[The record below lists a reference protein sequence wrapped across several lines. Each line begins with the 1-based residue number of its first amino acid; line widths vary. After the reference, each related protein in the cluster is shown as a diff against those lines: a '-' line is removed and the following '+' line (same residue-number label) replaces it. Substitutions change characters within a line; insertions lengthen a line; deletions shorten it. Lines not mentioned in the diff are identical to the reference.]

1 MSGRSAIGLVAR
13 REFTERGRERSF
25 YISTA
30 ISVLVLLAVILLP
43 KVFDLGGSDV
53 SRVGLLGPGAAAL
66 EPYLTAAEIDGKPV
80 EAVSVTGRAAAERAL
95 RDGDLDAVVV
105 RGREILSKDGIPDEL
120 EAAIQGASAEARARA
135 ALAAAGLDP
144 AQTEVILRPPPLAT
158 GTLSAEGD
166 GGGDSGVAL
175 VAVIVLYG
183 QLFGYAFWV
192 ASGVVEEKASRIV
205 EILLATITARQL
217 LAGKVIGIGL
227 LGLLQLIGIAAVAL
241 AAAIAVDVV
250 DDPGGAIGS
259 VLIALA
265 WFVLGF
271 AFYAC
276 LFAVAGATISRVEEL
291 QNATTPL
298 TIVILGSF
306 ALSFVAINDPDSAL
320 AQVASIVPPIS
331 AMVMPPRI
339 VAGDV
344 AAWEIGLA
352 VALMIAATCA
362 LVPVAARLY
371 SNAVL
376 QTGGR
381 IKLREAWR
389 SAAG

>member
-1 MSGRSAIGLVAR
+1 MSSWGAIGLVAR
-13 REFTERGRERSF
+13 REFTERVRERSF
-25 YISTA
+25 HISTG
-30 ISVLVLLAVILLP
+30 ISVLILLAVILIP
-43 KVFDLGGSDV
+43 KAFDLGGSEP
-53 SRVGLLGPGAAAL
+53 SRVGLVGPRSAAL
-66 EPYLTAAEIDGKPV
+66 EPYLEASQVDGEPVELVPVAGPVAAEQ
-80 EAVSVTGRAAAERAL
+80 AL
-95 RDGDLDAVVV
+95 RDGDLDAIVVG
-105 RGREILSKDGIPDEL
+105 GRRIVSEDDLSDEL
-120 EAAIQGASAEARARA
+120 EAAIQAASAEARATA
-135 ALAAAGLDP
+135 ALEAEGLEAAQVEA
-144 AQTEVILRPPPLAT
+144 ILRPPPLAT
-158 GTLSAEGD
+158 ARLAPGNED
-166 GGGDSGVAL
+166 EGDSGIAL

-205 EILLATITARQL
+205 EIVLSTITARQL

-227 LGLLQLIGIAAVAL
+227 LGLAQLIGIAAVAL
-241 AAAIAVDVV
+241 AAAIAADVI
-250 DDPGGAIGS
+250 DDPGRAIGA
-259 VLIALA
+259 VLVALA

-306 ALSFVAINDPDSAL
+306 ALSFVAIDSPDGAL
-320 AQVASIVPPIS
+320 AQVASIVPPVS

-339 VAGDV
+339 AAGDV

-362 LVPVAARLY
+362 LVPIAARIY

-381 IKLREAWR
+381 IKLRDAWR
-389 SAAG
+389 SAAI

>member
-1 MSGRSAIGLVAR
+1 VSSRDAIGLVAR

-25 YISTA
+25 HISTG
-30 ISVLVLLAVILLP
+30 ISILVLLAVILIP
-43 KVFDLGGSDV
+43 KAFDLGGSDP
-53 SRVGLLGPGAAAL
+53 SRVGLLGPRSAAL
-66 EPYLTAAEIDGKPV
+66 EPYLVASQVDDEPV
-80 EAVSVTGRAAAERAL
+80 EVVSVAGLAAAREAL
-95 RDGDLDAVVV
+95 QDGDLDAVVV
-105 RGREILSKDGIPDEL
+105 NGRRILSKDDVSDEL
-120 EAAIQGASAEARARA
+120 EAVIQGASAEARARA
-135 ALAAAGLDP
+135 VLEAEGLSP
-144 AQTEVILRPPPLAT
+144 AQAERILSPPPLAT
-158 GTLSAEGD
+158 DTLEPED
-166 GGGDSGVAL
+166 EGGDTGVAL

-205 EILLATITARQL
+205 EILLSTITARQL

-227 LGLLQLIGIAAVAL
+227 LGFVQLIGIAAVAL
-241 AAAIAVDVV
+241 AAAIAVGVV
-250 DDPGGAIGS
+250 DDPGSAIGS
-259 VLIALA
+259 VAIALA

-276 LFAVAGATISRVEEL
+276 LFAVAGATISRVEEV

-298 TIVILGSF
+298 SIVILGSF
-306 ALSFVAINDPDSAL
+306 VLSFVAINDPDGAL
-320 AQVASIVPPIS
+320 AQVASIVPPVS

-352 VALMIAATCA
+352 VALMIAVTCA

-389 SAAG
+389 AAGA

>member
-1 MSGRSAIGLVAR
+1 VSGRGAAGLVAQ
-13 REFTERGRERSF
+13 REFKERGRERSF
-25 YISTA
+25 HISTG
-30 ISVLVLLAVILLP
+30 ISVLILLAVILIP
-43 KVFDLGGSDV
+43 KAFDLGGSDP
-53 SRVGLLGPGAAAL
+53 SRVALVGAGSAAL
-66 EPYLTAAEIDGKPV
+66 EPYL
-80 EAVSVTGRAAAERAL
+80 AAAEVDGEPVEIVPVSGPVAAEQAL
-95 RDGDLDAVVV
+95 REGDLDAVVV
-105 RGREILSKDGIPDEL
+105 GGRRVISEDELSDEL
-120 EAAIQGASAEARARA
+120 EGVIQAASAEARAQA
-135 ALAAAGLDP
+135 ALQAEGLD
-144 AQTEVILRPPPLAT
+144 AEQAEAILRPEPLAT
-158 GTLSAEGD
+158 TTLAPDEEE
-166 GGGDSGVAL
+166 GDSGIAL

-205 EILLATITARQL
+205 EILLSTITARQL

-241 AAAIAVDVV
+241 GVAIAADVI
-250 DDPGGAIGS
+250 DDPGHAIGA
-259 VLIALA
+259 VLVALA

-306 ALSFVAINDPDSAL
+306 ALSFVAIDNPDGML

-339 VAGDV
+339 AAGGV

-362 LVPVAARLY
+362 LVPIAARIY

-381 IKLREAWR
+381 IKLRDAWR
-389 SAAG
+389 SAAA

>member
-1 MSGRSAIGLVAR
+1 MSSRKAIGLVAR
-13 REFTERGRERSF
+13 REFTERVRERSF
-25 YISTA
+25 HISTA
-30 ISVLVLLAVILLP
+30 ISLVILLAVILIP
-43 KVFDLGGSDV
+43 KAFDLGGPDV
-53 SRVGLLGPGAAAL
+53 SHVGLLGPKSAAL
-66 EPYLTAAEIDGKPV
+66 EPYLAVTEVDGEPI
-80 EAVSVTGRAAAERAL
+80 ETVSVSGAAAAEQAL

-105 RGREILSKDGIPDEL
+105 EGRRILSEEDVSDEL
-120 EAAIQGASAEARARA
+120 EAAIQGASVEARARA
-135 ALAAAGLDP
+135 ALEDAGLDETQ
-144 AQTEVILRPPPLAT
+144 AEAILRPPLLAT
-158 GTLSAEGD
+158 DTLEPED
-166 GGGDSGVAL
+166 EGGDSGVAL

-205 EILLATITARQL
+205 EILLAAINARQL
-217 LAGKVIGIGL
+217 LAGKVIGIGV
-227 LGLLQLIGIAAVAL
+227 LGFVQLIGIAAVAL

-250 DDPGGAIGS
+250 DDPGRAIGS

-276 LFAVAGATISRVEEL
+276 LFAVAGATISRVEEV

-298 TIVILGSF
+298 TVVILGSF
-306 ALSFVAINDPDSAL
+306 ALSFVAINDPDGAL

-352 VALMIAATCA
+352 VVLMIAATCA

-376 QTGGR
+376 RTGGR
-381 IKLREAWR
+381 VRLRDAWR
-389 SAAG
+389 PAGA

>member
-1 MSGRSAIGLVAR
+1 MSSRSAIGLVAR

-25 YISTA
+25 HISTA
-30 ISVLVLLAVILLP
+30 ISVLVLLAVILIP
-43 KVFDLGGSDV
+43 KAFDLGGSGP
-53 SRVGLLGPGAAAL
+53 SRVGLVGARAAAL
-66 EPYLTAAEIDGKPV
+66 EPYLVAQEVDGEPV
-80 EAVSVTGRAAAERAL
+80 EVVSVSGLAAAEQAL

-105 RGREILSKDGIPDEL
+105 GGRRVVSEENLSDEL
-120 EAAIQGASAEARARA
+120 EATIQGASAEARARA
-135 ALAAAGLDP
+135 ALEAAGLG
-144 AQTEVILRPPPLAT
+144 ATQAEAILRPPPLAT
-158 GTLSAEGD
+158 TTLAAEDGDEGD
-166 GGGDSGVAL
+166 GGIAL

-205 EILLATITARQL
+205 EILLSTITARQL

-227 LGLLQLIGIAAVAL
+227 LGLCQLIGIAAVGL
-241 AAAIAVDVV
+241 AAAIAADVI
-250 DDPGGAIGS
+250 DDPGRAIES
-259 VLIALA
+259 VLVALA

-306 ALSFVAINDPDSAL
+306 ALSFVAIDSPDGAL

-339 VAGDV
+339 AAGDV
-344 AAWEIGLA
+344 AGWEIGLA
-352 VALMIAATCA
+352 VVLMIAATCA
-362 LVPVAARLY
+362 LVPIAARLY

-376 QTGGR
+376 RTGGR
-381 IKLREAWR
+381 IRLREAWR
-389 SAAG
+389 SVAG

>member
-1 MSGRSAIGLVAR
+1 MRWSSA
-13 REFTERGRERSF
+13 
-25 YISTA
+25 
-30 ISVLVLLAVILLP
+30 
-43 KVFDLGGSDV
+43 
-53 SRVGLLGPGAAAL
+53 
-66 EPYLTAAEIDGKPV
+66 
-80 EAVSVTGRAAAERAL
+80 
-95 RDGDLDAVVV
+95 
-105 RGREILSKDGIPDEL
+105 
-120 EAAIQGASAEARARA
+120 
-135 ALAAAGLDP
+135 
-144 AQTEVILRPPPLAT
+144 
-158 GTLSAEGD
+158 D
-166 GGGDSGVAL
+166 GGGDSRIAL

-205 EILLATITARQL
+205 EILLSTITARQL

-250 DDPGGAIGS
+250 DEPGRAIGS
-259 VLIALA
+259 VLIALG

-291 QNATTPL
+291 QNATTP
-298 TIVILGSF
+298 
-306 ALSFVAINDPDSAL
+306 
-320 AQVASIVPPIS
+320 
-331 AMVMPPRI
+331 RI

-352 VALMIAATCA
+352 VALMVAATCA
-362 LVPVAARLY
+362 LVPIAARLY
-371 SNAVL
+371 TNAVL

-389 SAAG
+389 SAAGSG